1 MCRVQVL
8 LMLQFHLVRRLA
20 ETYLVMV
27 YPKGAKMH
35 LIAYVFGLSYYAG
48 VGSCTTHARR

>member
-1 MCRVQVL
+1 
-8 LMLQFHLVRRLA
+8 MLQFHLVRRLA